1 MTTLI
6 LVKLQP
12 VQEVLV
18 KSPNLYYLDKDKVVF
33 TEEYLKERGFCC
45 GNNCRHCPYTKPV
58 KKGNKKLEKENK

>member
-1 MTTLI
+1 M
-6 LVKLQP
+6 KL
-12 VQEVLV
+12 
-18 KSPNLYYLDKDKVVF
+18 PNLYYLDKDKVVF